1 MDFCRE
7 VDKEKE
13 IFRQTFLCSGARR
26 ENDAEHA
33 WHMSLMAIVL
43 QEYANEDVDLLK
55 VIKMLLIHDIV
66 EIDAGDTYAYDVEGL
81 KSQAEREAKA
91 ADRIFGL
98 LPEDQMEAMMD
109 LFHEFEAGESPE
121 ARFAR
126 ALDNVQPVMQNDAS
140 GGKDWCEKQIR
151 LSQAIGRQKRTAL
164 GSEVLWEQ
172 VSKPMIQKNIDLGNI
187 IGDVSLDEI

>member
-1 MDFCRE
+1 MDRLKQQMDFCRE

-81 KSQAEREAKA
+81 KSQAEREHEA
-91 ADRIFGL
+91 A
-98 LPEDQMEAMMD
+98 
-109 LFHEFEAGESPE
+109 
-121 ARFAR
+121 AR
-126 ALDNVQPVMQNDAS
+126 ARLA
-140 GGKDWCEKQIR
+140 KDLADVAAKEKEIEQR
-151 LSQAIGRQKRTAL
+151 YEKWGAL
-164 GSEVLWEQ
+164 AEG
-172 VSKPMIQKNIDLGNI
+172 
-187 IGDVSLDEI
+187 